1 LNQGDRIKELRKKIE
16 LTQKEFAQ
24 EIGIKNTAISKIENG
39 DASLTEQNIKL
50 ICSDSRFIPGVTV
63 SETWLRTGEGEMF
76 VPIADEDSQEAELL
90 DVYRQLWDENKD
102 SVRKHARFLLHEQEE
117 TGEKK
122 PPRRGDTSKKTI

>member
-1 LNQGDRIKELRKKIE
+1 MNQGDRIKELRKKIE